1 MSAPPWQAWAVL
13 GLLAGMV
20 GLFATERIRVD
31 VVALLGLV
39 SLVFLG
45 ILSADEA
52 FAGFG
57 SETLV
62 MLGAVFLIGAAFQEA
77 GVLDALGSRIIRLLP
92 RGEFWMVL
100 GLMMIASGLSAFMNN
115 TSVTAVLVP
124 LVGSLAR
131 RTNLSPSRL
140 LMPVA
145 FASILGGTCTL
156 IGTSTNVAVSGYLAR
171 RTDLGPVGLFEIS
184 PVGMVL
190 VVIGILYMACLGRF
204 FLPRHREADLA
215 DDFGIRGYLSEII
228 LQPGSP
234 MVEQRVLDCDLTRR
248 GFHVLQVV
256 RNGHG
261 FLPDA
266 ESLLEAGDVLIV
278 TGRASELLEV
288 KVTRGIE
295 IRPELKLGDAELRKA
310 GLELA
315 EVVVSPRSNLVGR
328 SLKEVAFR
336 QEFGLTVLAIYRE
349 RRSIHDRLSRLELR
363 AGDLLLVQGRPEALD
378 AVRRRR
384 ELAVLVERG
393 PANRSRN
400 AGLRAAG
407 IFAAALVA
415 AGLGWMSMGM
425 AFLVAAL
432 ALVLTGCLRPQ
443 RLYDHVEWRLLVL
456 IGAMIAFGNAMERT
470 GAAELLSRFVLWS
483 VGPLGPLAVLA
494 GFCVLTIVLTQPMSN
509 AAAALV
515 VLPVALESASRLGV
529 NPRAFAIAVML
540 SASVSVAT
548 PFEPSSL
555 LVFGPGKYRFANFL
569 AVGIPLT
576 LLLVAALVWLLPL
589 WWPLDPH

>member
-1 MSAPPWQAWAVL
+1 MEPTFAIAGLPVLAQVGIEMSFLLAASPVSAPPWQAGAVL

-204 FLPRHREADLA
+204 FL
-215 DDFGIRGYLSEII
+215 
-228 LQPGSP
+228 
-234 MVEQRVLDCDLTRR
+234 
-248 GFHVLQVV
+248 
-256 RNGHG
+256 
-261 FLPDA
+261 
-266 ESLLEAGDVLIV
+266 
-278 TGRASELLEV
+278 
-288 KVTRGIE
+288 
-295 IRPELKLGDAELRKA
+295 
-310 GLELA
+310 
-315 EVVVSPRSNLVGR
+315 
-328 SLKEVAFR
+328 
-336 QEFGLTVLAIYRE
+336 
-349 RRSIHDRLSRLELR
+349 
-363 AGDLLLVQGRPEALD
+363 
-378 AVRRRR
+378 
-384 ELAVLVERG
+384 
-393 PANRSRN
+393 
-400 AGLRAAG
+400 
-407 IFAAALVA
+407 
-415 AGLGWMSMGM
+415 
-425 AFLVAAL
+425 
-432 ALVLTGCLRPQ
+432 
-443 RLYDHVEWRLLVL
+443 
-456 IGAMIAFGNAMERT
+456 
-470 GAAELLSRFVLWS
+470 
-483 VGPLGPLAVLA
+483 
-494 GFCVLTIVLTQPMSN
+494 
-509 AAAALV
+509 
-515 VLPVALESASRLGV
+515 
-529 NPRAFAIAVML
+529 
-540 SASVSVAT
+540 
-548 PFEPSSL
+548 
-555 LVFGPGKYRFANFL
+555 
-569 AVGIPLT
+569 
-576 LLLVAALVWLLPL
+576 
-589 WWPLDPH
+589 